1 MESKLPASFNA
12 RDWANEFVQL
22 VKENPSIATDVDTMV
37 TWFSNAIMRG
47 YDEAL
52 GEDDWNDEWEASFAS
67 DDD

>member
-1 MESKLPASFNA
+1 MESKLPASFDA

-37 TWFSNAIMRG
+37 TWFSSAIMRG